1 MSAPA
6 TPLAT
11 ERPPIWND
19 PFWRGLAS
27 QILLGGVVALLVIE
41 ATINAR
47 DNMHASGIP
56 TALSFWNMPA
66 VFDFN
71 QSFVSYSALSPYGR
85 ASLVGLLTS
94 LRVAIVGVL
103 FAT

>member
-6 TPLAT
+6 TPLAI

-27 QILLGGVVALLVIE
+27 QILLAGVVALLVIE

-47 DNMHASGIP
+47 DNMHARGIP
-56 TALSFWNMPA
+56 TDLSFWNMPA
-66 VFDFN
+66 GFDIN
-71 QSFVSYSALSPYGR
+71 QSFVSYSAISPYGR
-85 ASLVGLLTS
+85 AFVVGLLNT
-94 LRVAIVGVL
+94 LFVAILGVI
-103 FAT
+103 